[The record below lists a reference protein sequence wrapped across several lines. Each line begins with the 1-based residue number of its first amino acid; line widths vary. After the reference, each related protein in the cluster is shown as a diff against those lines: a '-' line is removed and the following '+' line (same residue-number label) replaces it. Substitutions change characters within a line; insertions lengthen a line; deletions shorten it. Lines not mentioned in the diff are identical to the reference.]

1 MGTKKGGGIKA
12 YDYEV
17 FTNYKSGVANGACRA
32 LPADGKE
39 AKAWQQCPAPRQ
51 PARAALLIGLGS
63 DLLLLLSTP

>member
-1 MGTKKGGGIKA
+1 M
-12 YDYEV
+12 V
-17 FTNYKSGVANGACRA
+17 PVVPS
-32 LPADGKE
+32 PADGKE